1 MSDILDELRDRI
13 RWEAPYVG
21 RKPYSHNIVRIILA
35 EIEKK
40 FGRGKANR
48 AVCDFKLDSKG
59 FNTETIDGD
68 QP

>member
-1 MSDILDELRDRI
+1 MGDSLDELRDRI

-21 RKPYSHNIVRIILA
+21 RKPHSHNIVRIILA

-40 FGRGKANR
+40 FGRAEANR
-48 AVCDFKLDSKG
+48 AVRDFKLQVKG
-59 FNTETIDGD
+59 FNTEIIDGD